1 MYNEK
6 TMNNVML
13 QRAALM
19 GAFSAILATEEEKT
33 IEEIKI
39 AICNFIGDL
48 ISQGITIGDEIELDV
63 TSRCII
69 FIEQQRAVVAVN
81 SIL

>member
-1 MYNEK
+1 
-6 TMNNVML
+6 
-13 QRAALM
+13 M

-39 AICNFIGDL
+39 AICNFMSDL
-48 ISQGITIGDEIELDV
+48 ISQGITVGDEIELDV
-63 TSRCII
+63 ASQCII
-69 FIEQQRAVVAVN
+69 FIEQQRAVAAVN